1 MIKISIIMPT
11 YNDADTIIET
21 IESVRSQSYENWQL
35 IIMNDGS
42 DDNVEDVINSYI
54 SDNIKHKDQIKYYY
68 QENQDQLNAI
78 SNSIKYI
85 SGDYVYILHSDDLM
99 PDNDFLHNLVNEA
112 SQNPNTDVF
121 IGDLET
127 IDENSKHS
135 GFLKVAKYTK
145 SKKVLPILML
155 WLGRNLYVDVIFAK
169 KEVFVGNIYN
179 HYLTW
184 NMPFWVDFSDKASM
198 LNVKNVDFTML
209 KYRVHG
215 GNYINNNLG
224 KLNVIN
230 GELRTIT
237 RLMQFYEIPA
247 YKLQFYIYRI
257 FNKLKLS
264 SVFSPIYFN
273 KEQKNKGNIIK
284 FVIEKR
290 FDNDYVT
297 NTFLNGLVEFYK
309 KENKRA
315 IYIESISKQE
325 HIYKGKDMRLFNK
338 NLLNDSLSETY
349 KLLLDE
355 MKYGFNEI
363 VVSDLKDKE
372 KLIDIAKFL
381 CIYPYVK
388 ISVK

>member
-21 IESVRSQSYENWQL
+21 IDSVIAQSYENWQL

-42 DDNVEDVINSYI
+42 DDNVENVINSYI
-54 SDNIKHKDQIKYYY
+54 SDNAKYKDKIGYYY

-85 SGDYVYILHSDDLM
+85 SGDYVYILHSDDLL
-99 PDNDFLHNLVNEA
+99 PNNDFLNKLVNEA
-112 SQNPNTDVF
+112 SQNPNADVF

-135 GFLKVAKYTK
+135 GVLKVLKYTK
-145 SKKVLPILML
+145 SKKVLPTLML
-155 WLGRNLYVDVIFAK
+155 WLGRNLYVDFIFAK
-169 KEVFVGNIYN
+169 KEVFVDKIYN
-179 HYLTW
+179 SYLTW
-184 NMPFWVDFSDKASM
+184 NMPFWVDFSDKADM
-198 LNVKNVDFTML
+198 LNVKSVDFTML

-215 GNYINNNLG
+215 GNYINNDMG

-237 RLMQFYEIPA
+237 RLMQFYDIPA
-247 YKLQFYIYRI
+247 YKLQFYMYRI

-273 KEQKNKGNIIK
+273 KEQKNKGDIIK
-284 FVIEKR
+284 FVVEKR
-290 FDNDYVT
+290 FDNDYMT
-297 NTFLNGLVEFYK
+297 NKFLNGLVEFYK
-309 KENKRA
+309 KENKRS
-315 IYIESISKQE
+315 IYIESISEHE

-338 NLLNDSLSETY
+338 NLLNNSLSEMY
-349 KLLLDE
+349 KLLLEE
-355 MKYGFNEI
+355 MKNGFDEI
-363 VVSDLKDKE
+363 VVNNSQDKE
-372 KLIDIAKFL
+372 KLVDITKFL